1 MTVRDASETDEA
13 GAERDALEVSVEE
26 GAGWQ
31 RTLRVRVPADRV
43 ERIRGKQR
51 KQLGGTLDLKGF
63 RPGKV
68 PDAVIEERFGEVVD
82 HRTEEAAVEDALREA
97 LDAAEI
103 QPASQP
109 EVGDVRY
116 EKGEDLV
123 FDARLEVVP
132 VLELERTSGFRIDR
146 PEVEVTDEDVRE
158 VLDRLREDEGVFQ
171 PVDRP
176 PEEGDQVS
184 VQIVPVDEGGEPE
197 EEERGEPYRFVI
209 GEGYAIPDVEEAI
222 LSLEP
227 GTEGDFDV
235 RFPEDFSSDELA
247 GRTRRLRIEL
257 LEVKAREL
265 PALDDSFAASVGDFD
280 SLEEL
285 ESAVLEDL
293 RRHREDE
300 AEEAMRR
307 GLLDAIIEANPF
319 DVPAAMVDRYLDR
332 VIDAPPE
339 ADPEQVREARERFRP
354 RAEQEVRRQLVVDHL
369 MEREGYAAT
378 DEELDERI
386 AEIAARRDETP
397 EAVRRQLARQGRL
410 EGVRQHLATEK
421 MFEDLAEASKV
432 G

>member
-1 MTVRDASETDEA
+1 MTVSDASETDEA
-13 GAERDALEVSVEE
+13 RSERDALEVTLEE
-26 GAGWQ
+26 GAGWE

-43 ERIRGKQR
+43 ERIRRKQR
-51 KQLGGTLDLKGF
+51 KELGGSLDIKGF

-68 PDAVIEERFGEVVD
+68 PDAVVEERFGEVVD
-82 HRTEEAAVEDALREA
+82 HRTEEAAVEEALREA
-97 LDAAEI
+97 LGTAEVE
-103 QPASQP
+103 PASQP
-109 EVGDVRY
+109 EVGNVRY

-123 FDARLEVVP
+123 FEARLEVVP
-132 VLELERTSGFRIDR
+132 VLELERTAGFRIDR

-158 VLDRLREDEGVFQ
+158 VLDRLREDEGVFR

-184 VQIVPVDEGGEPE
+184 VRIVPVDEAGEPE
-197 EEERGEPYRFVI
+197 EEEGERGDPYRFVI

-227 GTEGDFDV
+227 GTQGDFDV

-247 GRTRRLRIEL
+247 GRTRRLRVEL

-265 PALDDSFAASVGDFD
+265 PALDDRFAASVGDFD

-300 AEEAMRR
+300 AEEVVRR

-339 ADPEQVREARERFRP
+339 ADPEQVQEARERFRP
-354 RAEQEVRRQLVVDHL
+354 RAEQEVRRQL
-369 MEREGYAAT
+369 
-378 DEELDERI
+378 
-386 AEIAARRDETP
+386 
-397 EAVRRQLARQGRL
+397 ARQGRL
-410 EGVRQHLATEK
+410 ESVRRHLATEK
-421 MFEDLAEASKV
+421 MFEELKEASTV

>member
-97 LDAAEI
+97 LDTAAI

-171 PVDRP
+171 PVDRR

-184 VQIVPVDEGGEPE
+184 VQIVPVDEAGEPE
-197 EEERGEPYRFVI
+197 EEERGEPYRFEI

-285 ESAVLEDL
+285 ESAVREDL